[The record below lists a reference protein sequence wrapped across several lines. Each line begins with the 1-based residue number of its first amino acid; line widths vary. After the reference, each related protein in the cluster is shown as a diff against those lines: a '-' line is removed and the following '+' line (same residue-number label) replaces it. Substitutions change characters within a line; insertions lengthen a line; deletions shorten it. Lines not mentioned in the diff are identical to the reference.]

1 MKTCT
6 LCAGTLADSATCCPR
21 CGIACGSSPGRGGR
35 GRLGRTLRAS
45 SVAVLGIATL
55 AVLAL
60 PMVRTARGAT
70 SGCEPRSWTDWN
82 SAIQRACVSASYVC
96 ENMTSAKLLQDPA
109 LAGELSDALR
119 AGKGYARDHLDALVG
134 HMREVYGC
142 EAAGAPLAP
151 GSVDPSPRL
160 PPGHPPI
167 PSGPSSPTFDA
178 PETTT
183 I

>member
-21 CGIACGSSPGRGGR
+21 CGIACGPFPGRGGR
-35 GRLGRTLRAS
+35 LGRALRAS

-60 PMVRTARGAT
+60 PLVRTARGAT

-82 SAIQRACVSASYVC
+82 RAIQRACVSASYVC

-109 LAGELSDALR
+109 LAGELGEALR
-119 AGKGYARDHLDALVG
+119 AGRSYARDHLDALVG

-142 EAAGAPLAP
+142 DGVGEPLSP
-151 GSVDPSPRL
+151 GSVGPSLHL

-167 PSGPSSPTFDA
+167 PSAPMSPTFDA
-178 PETTT
+178 PDTTT